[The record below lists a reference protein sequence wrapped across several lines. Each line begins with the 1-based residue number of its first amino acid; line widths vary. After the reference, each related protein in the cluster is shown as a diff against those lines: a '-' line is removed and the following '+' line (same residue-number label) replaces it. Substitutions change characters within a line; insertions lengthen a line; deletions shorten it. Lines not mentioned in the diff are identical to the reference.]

1 MTTTVI
7 EGRPHDLGHGLTVL
21 RSLPTHECRSV
32 GPFVFL
38 DHAGPV
44 VMDAQAARA
53 ADVRPHP
60 HIGLSTVSYL
70 LSGAVRHR
78 DNLGSDQVIQPGD
91 VNWMTSGR
99 GIVHSERFDT
109 PGAFAGAGLELIQF
123 WVALPEEDQE
133 IAPTFTHYAAGDLPH
148 TENSQVR
155 LRLIAGDAFGLT
167 SPVHTHSPT
176 FYVHAELTTDARIEV
191 PSGHAERGAY
201 IVRGRLRDQVRGT
214 DYPARKLLVF
224 SAGDAV
230 VLHALEPTTVMLFGG
245 EPLGPRF
252 MWWNFVSSS
261 KDRIREAAADW
272 KAGRM
277 ALPADDDKEFIPL
290 PDRPI

>member
-1 MTTTVI
+1 MTTTVV
-7 EGRPHDLGHGLTVL
+7 EGRQHDLGHGLIVL
-21 RSLPTHECRSV
+21 RNLPAETCRSV

-78 DNLGSDQVIQPGD
+78 DNLGSDQVIHPGD

-109 PGAFAGAGLELIQF
+109 PGAFAGDGLELIQF
-123 WVALPEEDQE
+123 WLALPEEAQE
-133 IAPTFTHYAAGDLPH
+133 IAPTFNHYAAADLPQ
-148 TENSQVR
+148 TEAEGTW
-155 LRLIAGDAFGLT
+155 LRLVAGEAFGLK
-167 SPVHTHSPT
+167 SSVRTHSPS
-176 FYVHAELTTDARIEV
+176 FYAHVQLKAGARVAV
-191 PSGHAERGAY
+191 PTAYPERGAY
-201 IVRGRLRDQVRGT
+201 VVRGRVHDEASGA
-214 DYPARKLLVF
+214 DHDARRLLVF
-224 SAGDAV
+224 GIGDTP
-230 VLHALEPTTVMLFGG
+230 VLRALEDSTVMLFGG

-261 KDRIREAAADW
+261 KDRIRQAAADW

-277 ALPADDDKEFIPL
+277 ALPANDNEEFIPL

>member
-1 MTTTVI
+1 MTAIVI
-7 EGRPHDLGHGLTVL
+7 QGREHDLGHGLTVL

-44 VMDAQAARA
+44 VMDGAAARA

-78 DNLGSDQVIQPGD
+78 DNLGSDQVIHPGD

-109 PGAFAGAGLELIQF
+109 PGAFAGKGLELIQF

-133 IAPTFTHYAAGDLPH
+133 TAPTFTHYAAADLP
-148 TENSQVR
+148 QADADGVW
-155 LRLIAGDAFGLT
+155 LRLLAGQAFGLK
-167 SPVHTHSPT
+167 SSVRTHSPS
-176 FYVHAELTTDARIEV
+176 FYAHTHLKAGARVEL
-191 PSGHAERGAY
+191 PSNHPERGAY
-201 IVRGRLRDQVRGT
+201 IVRGRLHDETGHV
-214 DYPARKLLVF
+214 DYEPRRLLVF
-224 SAGDAV
+224 AHRDTP
-230 VLHALEPTTVMLFGG
+230 VLRALEDTTVMLFGG
-245 EPLGPRF
+245 ESLGPRF

-261 KDRIREAAADW
+261 KDRIKAAAADW
-272 KAGRM
+272 QAGRM
-277 ALPADDDKEFIPL
+277 ALPASDNREFIPL